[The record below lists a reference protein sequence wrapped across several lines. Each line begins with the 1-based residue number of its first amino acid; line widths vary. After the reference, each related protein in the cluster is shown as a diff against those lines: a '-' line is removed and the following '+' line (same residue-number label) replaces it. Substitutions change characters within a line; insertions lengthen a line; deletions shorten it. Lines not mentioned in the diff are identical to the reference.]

1 MPIDDHPIIVALREF
16 KEAYSPSTD
25 SLASAVAQS
34 TILSLLPGIGAA
46 VEKVTGEKEKVE
58 LVERLHS
65 LFGYMLEYI
74 EEHPGRLQ
82 APDYY
87 RSLQFREAMQ
97 LSLESLLSSRDEQ
110 KLSLLGRA
118 LVNSGAEGIAPVDE
132 QAHMLRALRD
142 LSPSDIRL
150 LGDWRLK
157 GWTPLIR
164 RIEYGPDV
172 LSGLHRL
179 ASFGFVI
186 DHHQK
191 PNPNIPD
198 DAKLAQFLKYGQIR
212 TFKIAPFGERF
223 LAFLAEQSSIEP
235 AVLTRWLKYHG
246 HSTQKAV
253 QIDLADGVPTC

>member
-46 VEKVTGEKEKVE
+46 VEKVTGEKEKIE

-142 LSPSDIRL
+142 LSPSDISL

-235 AVLTRWLKYHG
+235 AG
-246 HSTQKAV
+246 
-253 QIDLADGVPTC
+253 IDKMAEIPWSLNSEGGPDRPR